1 MAHGTQLLRPDP
13 NKQLD
18 DIERKCLTNIPYC
31 SLVGS
36 LMYIALGTRPDIAF
50 AVSKLSHFLDCYCEA
65 HWQAAVRVI

>member
-18 DIERKCLTNIPYC
+18 DVKGEHLTNIPYH

-36 LMYIALGTRPDIAF
+36 LMYIASGTRPDIAF
-50 AVSKLSHFLDCYCEA
+50 AVSKLSHFLDCYREA
-65 HWQAAVRVI
+65 HWQAAVQVV